1 MTEPTPKPT
10 RPAVFIE
17 KIFPVTLLNRQV
29 YYEHGGNPFK
39 GLHRWYSRK
48 PLSFSR
54 ASVLGSLL
62 PDSVTMEEFE
72 YLLGLERRLGGQPD
86 TTTKLYK
93 TPPSPERIKQVH
105 DLCEQ
110 TWGTRTPT
118 VLDAFAGGGSI
129 PFEAVRYGLNV
140 LASDLNPVA
149 VVTMKAAMEYP
160 LKFGPDLQ
168 HDIDKWVKWVGDEA
182 EKRLGSFFPS
192 GEENLP
198 QPPFER
204 ESPPALLF
212 KGGAEEGDAEVP
224 LEKGDLEGYNTASA
238 EGNPPQSPFARGEAE
253 GSEVPLEKGDLGG
266 FDRGLGGSKTSHT
279 KVQNYLWAHTVVC
292 PSCESVVPLS
302 PNWWLS
308 KTSNYA
314 GAGQARKVT
323 SDWYAVKPIPNLAE
337 RRVDFELVKGR
348 KGKGTTIQTPEG
360 DFDPGD
366 FNTISRGVGKCCN
379 CSSILDD
386 ETIKA
391 YSSINDFGQQLYAV
405 AFKKGKGNLDFR
417 IPSQVDLDGVE
428 KAVIELRKNEDRL
441 ILEEIIPVEAT
452 STGLH
457 DSPRNYEY
465 GLRQYEDCFNPR
477 QLLTLVTYVEILN
490 EVKEKLRAEH
500 ELEKVAAILTYLDLV
515 LDRCVDVNC
524 RLAHVNTMGPKIEG
538 ASGQHSLN
546 LFWNYPETNGS
557 TRLWQWCSDKVL
569 SDYEALCKQLG
580 LDHPSLLNFQPN
592 PPSPIPVAQA
602 SRLQTPPEDSGP
614 APKVRP
620 RDEQLVAQIQAM
632 AAQRNLSY
640 DSRFLP
646 YNKKL
651 VARAKELR
659 KNMTTAEKKLWHE
672 YLKTLEERFWRQRPI
687 DHFIVDFYC
696 PSRYLVIEVDGDTH
710 STDEAEAYDA
720 ERTQILEAY
729 GLTVLRFTNDEVL
742 NNFEGVCAA
751 IGEKNPPQSPFAR
764 GEAEG
769 SEVPLEKGDLGGCNA
784 ASAEG
789 NPPQSPFERG
799 EAEGSEVPLE
809 KGDLGGFDR
818 CKIVAASA
826 DNLAHIAD
834 KSLDAIVT
842 DPPYYATIQYS
853 ELSDFFYVWQKRVLG
868 DIFPELYLSE
878 LTDKD
883 REAVANPSRFR
894 NMGESPEELANRD
907 YEAKMAL
914 AFAEYFRVLR
924 DDGVMTVQFNHK
936 DSGAWD
942 VLAKSLI
949 DAGFEITA
957 SWAVSTE
964 NPQNLHQAQKNSVS
978 STVLLVC
985 RKRDPNAGSAWWDDL
1000 RPELAN
1006 LVEQRAPEF
1015 EANDIGGIDLYLSA
1029 FGPAL
1034 NVFSRAWPVLDSS
1047 GVEMRPEVAFG
1058 EARKAI
1064 ANYRFRKLL
1073 EADTAGFDPLT
1084 QWYILAWDAF
1094 RAREFPF
1101 DEARQLAL
1109 AVGGFNVSDL
1119 AKTHKLIDSAS
1130 GTCKLLTPQQRL
1142 KKRAFSTNPDE
1153 FTAAALVDGLHAIIA
1168 LYLEEQ
1174 SIDPVRRFLKTT
1186 GLLSNDLFMRAWE
1199 VALKAIPHIG
1209 DERKRMVEEKALA
1222 DLWLAMDEIQAK
1234 VLYVQPE
1241 LEFQGGQ
1248 MGLF

>member
-1 MTEPTPKPT
+1 MISTPQK
-10 RPAVFIE
+10 RPSVFIE

-72 YLLGLERRLGGQPD
+72 YLLGLNRRVDGHSD
-86 TTTKLYK
+86 STTKLYK

-168 HDIDKWVKWVGDEA
+168 HEIDKWVKWVGDEA
-182 EKRLGSFFPS
+182 EKRLAEFFPS
-192 GEENLP
+192 QEGE
-198 QPPFER
+198 
-204 ESPPALLF
+204 
-212 KGGAEEGDAEVP
+212 
-224 LEKGDLEGYNTASA
+224 T
-238 EGNPPQSPFARGEAE
+238 
-253 GSEVPLEKGDLGG
+253 
-266 FDRGLGGSKTSHT
+266 
-279 KVQNYLWAHTVVC
+279 VQNYLWAHTVVC

-302 PNWWLS
+302 PNWWLY
-308 KTSNYA
+308 KRPEKQNLH
-314 GAGQARKVT
+314 K
-323 SDWYAVKPIPNLAE
+323 WCAVKPIPNLAE
-337 RRVDFELVKGR
+337 KRVDFELVKGR
-348 KGKGTTIQTPEG
+348 KGKGTTIQTSEG
-360 DFDPGD
+360 DFDPSTL
-366 FNTISRGVGKCCN
+366 NTVSRGIGKCLCCGN
-379 CSSILDD
+379 VIEDD
-386 ETIKA
+386 EVVSQGGKQ
-391 YSSINDFGQQLYAV
+391 GLGHQLYAV
-405 AFKKGKGNLDFR
+405 AFRRGENSLEFKLPTQSDHKAISKVKEYIKSNLDRWQASSF
-417 IPSQVDLDGVE
+417 IPDIQVPYGHLSAERSSMIQKGLDRWD
-428 KAVIELRKNEDRL
+428 KL
-441 ILEEIIPVEAT
+441 
-452 STGLH
+452 
-457 DSPRNYEY
+457 
-465 GLRQYEDCFNPR
+465 FNSR

-490 EVKEKLRAEH
+490 DGKEKLSLSHEPYEAE
-500 ELEKVAAILTYLDLV
+500 AIATYLALV
-515 LDRCVDVNC
+515 LDRCADMNC
-524 RLAHVNTMGPKIEG
+524 RLSGWDPTRSGSKR
-538 ASGQHSLN
+538 ASAQHSLN
-546 LFWNYPETNGS
+546 LMWNYPELAGNGE
-557 TRLWQWCSDKVL
+557 LWKWCASAFI
-569 SDYEALCKQLG
+569 SDY
-580 LDHPSLLNFQPN
+580 
-592 PPSPIPVAQA
+592 
-602 SRLQTPPEDSGP
+602 
-614 APKVRP
+614 
-620 RDEQLVAQIQAM
+620 
-632 AAQRNLSY
+632 
-640 DSRFLP
+640 
-646 YNKKL
+646 
-651 VARAKELR
+651 
-659 KNMTTAEKKLWHE
+659 
-672 YLKTLEERFWRQRPI
+672 KTLASYFGQCIRNSTIFENTQNEIKSVQI
-687 DHFIVDFYC
+687 D
-696 PSRYLVIEVDGDTH
+696 L
-710 STDEAEAYDA
+710 
-720 ERTQILEAY
+720 
-729 GLTVLRFTNDEVL
+729 
-742 NNFEGVCAA
+742 
-751 IGEKNPPQSPFAR
+751 
-764 GEAEG
+764 
-769 SEVPLEKGDLGGCNA
+769 
-784 ASAEG
+784 
-789 NPPQSPFERG
+789 
-799 EAEGSEVPLE
+799 
-809 KGDLGGFDR
+809 
-818 CKIVAASA
+818 ASA
-826 DNLAHIAD
+826 DSLSHID
-834 KSLDAIVT
+834 DSSIDIIIT

-853 ELSDFFYVWQKRVLG
+853 ELADFFYVWQKRVLG

-894 NMGESPEELANRD
+894 NMGESAEELANRD

-1109 AVGGFNVSDL
+1109 AVGGFNVRDL
-1119 AKTHKLIDSAS
+1119 DKTHKLLDSAS

-1234 VLYVQPE
+1234 VLYTQPE
-1241 LEFQGGQ
+1241 LPLEEGQ

>member
-1 MTEPTPKPT
+1 MTKPT

-72 YLLGLERRLGGQPD
+72 YLLGLNRRVDGHSD
-86 TTTKLYK
+86 STTKLYK

-168 HDIDKWVKWVGDEA
+168 HEIDKWVKWVGDEA
-182 EKRLGSFFPS
+182 EKRLAEFFPS
-192 GEENLP
+192 QEGE
-198 QPPFER
+198 
-204 ESPPALLF
+204 
-212 KGGAEEGDAEVP
+212 
-224 LEKGDLEGYNTASA
+224 T
-238 EGNPPQSPFARGEAE
+238 
-253 GSEVPLEKGDLGG
+253 
-266 FDRGLGGSKTSHT
+266 
-279 KVQNYLWAHTVVC
+279 VQNYLWAHTVVC

-337 RRVDFELVKGR
+337 KRVDFELVKGR

-360 DFDPGD
+360 DFDPND
-366 FNTISRGVGKCCN
+366 YNTISRGVGKCLN
-379 CSSILDD
+379 CRSVLEDD
-386 ETIKA
+386 VIKKQA
-391 YSSINDFGQQLYAV
+391 RQSGLNHQAYAV
-405 AFKKGKGNLDFR
+405 AFRRLKGSLDFR
-417 IPSQVDLDGVE
+417 IPNETDLQSID
-428 KAVIELRKNEDRL
+428 KAQKHLQIHQSKWEAE
-441 ILEEIIPVEAT
+441 ILPAQEIPSNT
-452 STGLH
+452 HRGPDMYL
-457 DSPRNYEY
+457 Y
-465 GLRQYEDCFNPR
+465 GIHHWRDLFNPR
-477 QLLTLVTYVEILN
+477 QLLTLVTYASAIRDLKSKLYNQYEADIVE
-490 EVKEKLRAEH
+490 
-500 ELEKVAAILTYLDLV
+500 AIATYLALV
-515 LDRCVDVNC
+515 FDRCADTNC
-524 RLAHVNTMGPKIEG
+524 RMSLWDSSRAGFKR
-538 ASGQHSLN
+538 ASTQHSLN
-546 LFWNYPETNGS
+546 LAWNYPETAG
-557 TRLWQWCSDKVL
+557 TGLLWRLCADVFA
-569 SDYEALCKQLG
+569 SDYHSLCSYCGIESNSIG
-580 LDHPSLLNFQPN
+580 LL
-592 PPSPIPVAQA
+592 
-602 SRLQTPPEDSGP
+602 SGESHD
-614 APKVRP
+614 PKS
-620 RDEQLVAQIQAM
+620 IHI
-632 AAQRNLSY
+632 S
-640 DSRFLP
+640 S
-646 YNKKL
+646 
-651 VARAKELR
+651 
-659 KNMTTAEKKLWHE
+659 
-672 YLKTLEERFWRQRPI
+672 
-687 DHFIVDFYC
+687 
-696 PSRYLVIEVDGDTH
+696 
-710 STDEAEAYDA
+710 
-720 ERTQILEAY
+720 
-729 GLTVLRFTNDEVL
+729 
-742 NNFEGVCAA
+742 
-751 IGEKNPPQSPFAR
+751 
-764 GEAEG
+764 
-769 SEVPLEKGDLGGCNA
+769 
-784 ASAEG
+784 
-789 NPPQSPFERG
+789 
-799 EAEGSEVPLE
+799 
-809 KGDLGGFDR
+809 
-818 CKIVAASA
+818 ASA
-826 DNLAHIAD
+826 DNLIHLPD
-834 KSLDAIVT
+834 CSVDSIVT
-842 DPPYYATIQYS
+842 DPPYYDAVRYGEI
-853 ELSDFFYVWQKRVLG
+853 SDFFYVWQRTNLS
-868 DIFPELYLSE
+868 DIFPDIFIAE

-883 REAVANPSRFR
+883 REAISNPGRFR
-894 NMGESPEELANRD
+894 DMGESPEKLANRD

-1073 EADTAGFDPLT
+1073 ETDTAGFDPLT

-1209 DERKRMVEEKALA
+1209 DERKRMVEEKSLA
-1222 DLWLAMDEIQAK
+1222 DLRLAMDEIQAK

-1241 LEFQGGQ
+1241 LAFEGGQ
-1248 MGLF
+1248 QSLNLGF